1 MASSHFVLLPV
12 FPSPHYPLALQTWGL
27 MVTRLL
33 LNRFLLAAS
42 LLAAATPCGV
52 PGTDAPPLTGLCTD
66 TEWATAIVLPRSLLP
81 GGVSGSSK
89 SCTPENGL
97 CLFQDK
103 DLSVTRVEG
112 VAGGTTIEIGSSGCP
127 NHPIESGK
135 ATAAPVKTK
144 TNYIEVAGSLTFPL
158 VSSASAFTT
167 PMRRGVVKA
176 LAAQCGADVDDVE
189 LSVANVSSSGGCG
202 SGGRRRVLLGVG
214 GVVVK

>member
-1 MASSHFVLLPV
+1 
-12 FPSPHYPLALQTWGL
+12 

-52 PGTDAPPLTGLCTD
+52 PGTDAPPLTGLCTN

-81 GGVSGSSK
+81 GGVSGSST

-103 DLSVTRVEG
+103 DLSVTRVAG
-112 VAGGTTIEIGSSGCP
+112 VAGGTIEIGSSGCP

-135 ATAAPVKTK
+135 ATAVQSK

-158 VSSASAFTT
+158 VSSASAFTI

-176 LAAQCGADVDDVE
+176 LAAQCGANVDDVE
-189 LSVANVSSSGGCG
+189 LSVANVTSSGGCG

-214 GVVVK
+214 GVVVT

>member
-1 MASSHFVLLPV
+1 
-12 FPSPHYPLALQTWGL
+12 

-42 LLAAATPCGV
+42 LLAVATPCGV

-144 TNYIEVAGSLTFPL
+144 TNYIEVAGSLTFLL
-158 VSSASAFTT
+158 VSSASAFTCAWE
-167 PMRRGVVKA
+167 RREMQPQRWSAVGRSQLQWGSSPA
-176 LAAQCGADVDDVE
+176 HSQLQHWSHAAAGLVH
-189 LSVANVSSSGGCG
+189 
-202 SGGRRRVLLGVG
+202 
-214 GVVVK
+214 